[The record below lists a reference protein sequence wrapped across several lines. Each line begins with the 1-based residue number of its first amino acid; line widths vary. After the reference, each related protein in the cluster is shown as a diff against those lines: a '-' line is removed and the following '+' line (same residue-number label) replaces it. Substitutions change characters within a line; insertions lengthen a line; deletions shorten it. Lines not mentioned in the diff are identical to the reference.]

1 MSKTPY
7 ELRFE
12 LLQMAQSILIENLM
26 NDRMR
31 IENDWNMNCEKA
43 RAYAE
48 TMHTA
53 MDFPPF
59 PSIPKITEEDIIHV
73 AKTLN
78 EFVSNTGE

>member
-12 LLQMAQSILIENLM
+12 LLQMAQSILIENSITE
-26 NDRMR
+26 RMR
-31 IENDWNMNCEKA
+31 IENDWNMGCERA
-43 RAYAE
+43 RSYSE
-48 TMHTA
+48 LMHTA
-53 MDFPPF
+53 LEFPPF
-59 PSIPKITEEDIIHV
+59 PKVPKITENDIISV

>member
-31 IENDWNMNCEKA
+31 IENDWNMSCEKA

-48 TMHTA
+48 TMHTSI
-53 MDFPPF
+53 DFPPF
-59 PSIPKITEEDIIHV
+59 PNVPKITEEDIIHV

>member
-26 NDRMR
+26 NERMR
-31 IENDWNMNCEKA
+31 LENDWNMSCEKA
-43 RAYAE
+43 RSYSE
-48 TMHTA
+48 LMHTA
-53 MDFPPF
+53 LDFPAF
-59 PSIPKITEEDIIHV
+59 PNVPKITEEDIIHV

-78 EFVSNTGE
+78 EFVSNTGD

>member
-26 NDRMR
+26 NERMR
-31 IENDWNMNCEKA
+31 IENDWNMSCETSRSVSEIA
-43 RAYAE
+43 HSAPS
-48 TMHTA
+48 
-53 MDFPPF
+53 FPAF
-59 PSIPKITEEDIIHV
+59 PKVPKITEEDIIKT
-73 AKTLN
+73 AKILN